1 MAMSKQI
8 SSKPG
13 QFAKGGPTSVM
24 AKQTKSPGKVA
35 QAVVTKAKGPVGKQG
50 KSMPAKAC

>member
-13 QFAKGGPTSVM
+13 QFAKGGPTGVM

-35 QAVVTKAKGPVGKQG
+35 QGGPKGLVGKQG